1 MPGNTIRPVPWWRR
15 TSTLLVAGAVFGVTL
30 TLVLLVAGETQSST
44 LQARYFSSVASDVK
58 FWLEP
63 GSSPSIRFPQKGPYD
78 QRLGY
83 SELPTFLQKLQA
95 KGYRVEKQARHS
107 TALRELIEDGYFPPY
122 PEKSQAGLRVLDCG
136 GEPLFVSNHPEYVY
150 AEFGAIP
157 PLVANTLL
165 FIENRELLEQDHPHR
180 NPAVEWGRFAKAIFE
195 QSIKIIDS
203 DYDAPGGSTLATQI
217 EKYRHSPGG
226 ITASIQ
232 EKFRQMISASLRA
245 YAQGPD
251 TTQRRRQ
258 IVVDYL
264 NTVPLAAAPAYGEVN
279 GLGDGLWAW
288 YAADFRT
295 VNALLK
301 RTSKP
306 GDAELAD
313 QARAYRQVLSLL
325 IAQRRPSYFLGPGRA
340 QLATLTDSYLRL
352 LASAGMLSP
361 TLRDAALQAKVSFRD
376 ESSVPY
382 PMDVRSWKAANAVR
396 TRLLSLLETPRLYD
410 IDRLD
415 VTASST
421 FDARIQDAVTATLK
435 RLRDPEFA
443 KASKLREPRLL
454 GNADPSKVLYSFTL
468 YERGEDAN
476 LVRVQTDNFNQPFDI
491 NEGTKL
497 ELGSTAKL
505 RTLATYLEL
514 IASLHERYSPLAAEE
529 LRKVKVG
536 QRDRLTRWVIDY
548 LLKDNEAD
556 LAAMLES
563 AMERRYS
570 ASPTEQFFTG
580 GGVHTFAN
588 FRREENGKVP
598 TVREAL
604 RDSVNLVFIRL
615 MRDIVDHYMYREPD
629 SPARVLEDSRH
640 PRRANYLARFA
651 DQEGR
656 EFVRRF
662 HRKYRDMNPDQ
673 ALETLLHGVRPTPVR
688 LAVIFRSVTPQA
700 GAEAFAEFLKAHL
713 PASRMSDQE
722 IAKLYE
728 RYAPDRYSLADRG
741 YLARVHPLELWLV
754 GHLRHNPKAGLVQ
767 TIAASREQRQEVY
780 AWLFKT
786 HQKNAQD
793 IRIRAL
799 LEVEAFVEIH
809 RHWRRVGYPFESL
822 VPSLATSI
830 GVSGD
835 RPAALAELI
844 GIIVNDGVRYPTIR
858 MEDLHFA
865 AGTPYET
872 SLKRTP
878 AASEQVMKQEVAAT
892 LRRALAGVVES
903 GTARRVK
910 GAFSIP
916 GKGDLVV
923 GGKTGT
929 GDNRFNVYGAGGRL
943 LESRAVNR
951 TATFVF
957 FIGERHFGV
966 ITAYVPGALADK
978 YEFTSGLPVQILRI
992 MAPQLAPYVDPEG
1005 RGGCARTTPHASRA
1019 PLLIGGGENKEIAL
1033 LRHEARNQT
1042 VHPLLH

>member
-1 MPGNTIRPVPWWRR
+1 MPGNLIRPRTWWRR
-15 TSTLLVAGAVFGVTL
+15 PTTILVAGTILAAAAAL
-30 TLVLLVAGETQSST
+30 LLVVHETQSST
-44 LQARYFSSVASDVK
+44 LQSRYFSSVASEVK
-58 FWLEP
+58 FWLEDGP
-63 GSSPSIRFPQKGPYD
+63 SPAIRFPRKGPYD

-83 SELPTFLQKLQA
+83 SELPSFLEKLQA
-95 KGYRVEKQARHS
+95 KGYRIERQARHS
-107 TALRELIEDGYFPPY
+107 HALRELFEDGYFPPY
-122 PEKSQAGLRVLDCG
+122 PEKSQAGLRVLDCR
-136 GEPLFVSNHPEYVY
+136 GEPIFVSNHPEHVY
-150 AEFGAIP
+150 ANFQEIP
-157 PLVANTLL
+157 GVVVNTLL
-165 FIENRELLEQDHPHR
+165 FIENRELLEPDHPTR

-195 QSIKIIDS
+195 QSIKLFDS

-232 EKFRQMISASLRA
+232 EKFRQMMSASLRA
-245 YAQGPD
+245 YSRGPD
-251 TTQRRRQ
+251 TTERRRQ

-288 YAADFRT
+288 YAADFKT
-295 VNALLK
+295 VNALL
-301 RTSKP
+301 RQPP
-306 GDAELAD
+306 GGADLAE
-313 QARAYRQVLSLL
+313 QGRAYRQVLSLL
-325 IAQRRPSYFLGPGRA
+325 ISQRRPSYYLGPGRESLA
-340 QLATLTDSYLRL
+340 QLTDSYLRI
-352 LASAGMLSP
+352 LANAGMISP
-361 TLRDAALQAKVSFRD
+361 RLRDAALAAKLSFRD
-376 ESSVPY
+376 ESAVPAAT
-382 PMDVRSWKAANAVR
+382 DVRSWKAANAVR
-396 TRLLSLLETPRLYD
+396 TRLLALLETPRLYD

-415 VTASST
+415 LTARST
-421 FDARIQDAVTATLK
+421 FDAELQDKVTATLK
-435 RLRDPEFA
+435 QLRDPEYA
-443 KASKLREPRLL
+443 KAAKLREPRLL
-454 GNADPSKVLYSFTL
+454 AGADPSNVLYSFTL

-505 RTLATYLEL
+505 RALTTYLEV
-514 IASLHERYSPLAAEE
+514 IAALHERYSGMERDALSKTP
-529 LRKVKVG
+529 VG
-536 QRDRLTRWVIDY
+536 QRDRLTRWVVDY
-548 LLKDNEAD
+548 LLKAPEAK
-556 LAAMLES
+556 LADMLEA

-588 FRREENGKVP
+588 FKREENTTVP

-629 SPARVLEDSRH
+629 SPARVLEDPRN
-640 PRRANYLARFA
+640 PRRADYLARFA

-662 HRKYRDMNPDQ
+662 YRKYRDLPPEQ
-673 ALETLLHGVRPTPVR
+673 ALETLLQGVRPTPVR
-688 LAVIFRSVTPQA
+688 LAVIFRTVMPDA
-700 GAEAFAEFLKAHL
+700 KPEAFAEFLRAHL
-713 PASRMSDQE
+713 PASRLSDRE
-722 IAKLYE
+722 IRTLYE
-728 RYAPDRYSLADRG
+728 RYGVDRYSLADRG

-754 GHLRHNPKAGLVQ
+754 AYLRRQPKSGLLE
-767 TIAASREQRQEVY
+767 TIAASRDERQEVY

-809 RHWRRVGYPFESL
+809 RHWRRLGYPFESL
-822 VPSLATSI
+822 VPSLATAI

-844 GIIVNDGVRYPTIR
+844 GIIASGGMRYPTVR

-865 AGTPYET
+865 AATPYET
-872 SLKRTP
+872 YLKRAP
-878 AASEQVMKQEVAAT
+878 ASAEQVMKPEIAAT
-892 LRRALAGVVES
+892 LRRALASVVEAS
-903 GTARRVK
+903 TARRLK
-910 GAFSIP
+910 GAFTIP
-916 GKGDLVV
+916 GKMDLSV

-929 GDNRFNVYGAGGRL
+929 GDNRFNVYGSGGRL

-966 ITAYVPGALADK
+966 ITAYVPGSLADK
-978 YEFTSGLPVQILRI
+978 YEFTSGLPVQILKI
-992 MAPQLAPYVDPEG
+992 MAPQLLPYLDPAG
-1005 RGGCARTTPHASRA
+1005 TASCGATTPPRGARHPSSSEEGKKGLGT
-1019 PLLIGGGENKEIAL
+1019 PLL
-1033 LRHEARNQT
+1033 R
-1042 VHPLLH
+1042 

>member
-1 MPGNTIRPVPWWRR
+1 MGVLATMLGAFA
-15 TSTLLVAGAVFGVTL
+15 LLVSEV
-30 TLVLLVAGETQSST
+30 QSSAF
-44 LQARYFSSVASDVK
+44 QSRYFADAAARLR
-58 FWLEP
+58 FWVEP
-63 GSSPSIRFPQKGPYD
+63 GPSTSISFPHRGPYD
-78 QRLGY
+78 LRLGY
-83 SELPTFLQKLQA
+83 SEMPQFLGRLQA
-95 KGYRVEKQARHS
+95 KGYEIKKQARHS
-107 TALRELIEDGYFPPY
+107 LALRELIEEGYFPPY
-122 PEKSQAGLRVLDCG
+122 PEKSQAGLRVLDCR
-136 GEPLFVSNHPEYVY
+136 GEALFVSNHPEHVY
-150 AEFGAIP
+150 ADFKAVP
-157 PLVANTLL
+157 PLVVNTLL
-165 FIENRELLEQDHPHR
+165 FIENRELLEQDHPKR

-245 YAQGPD
+245 YSNGPD
-251 TTQRRRQ
+251 TTERRRQ

-288 YAADFRT
+288 FGADFKA

-301 RTSKP
+301 RSAAP
-306 GDAELAD
+306 GSAELPE
-313 QARAYRQVLSLL
+313 QARAYRQALSLL
-325 IAQRRPSYFLGPGRA
+325 IAQRRPSYFLGPGRQ
-340 QLATLTDSYLRL
+340 QLATLTDSHLRL
-352 LASAGMLSP
+352 LTSAGLLSP
-361 TLRDAALQAKVSFRD
+361 VLRDAALQAKVTFRD
-376 ESSVPY
+376 DSSVSSHV
-382 PMDVRSWKAANAVR
+382 DVRSWKAANAVR
-396 TRLLSLLETPRLYD
+396 TRLLALLETPRLYD

-415 VTASST
+415 LAASST
-421 FDARIQDAVTATLK
+421 FDAELQDAVTSTLT
-435 RLRDPEFA
+435 RLRDPEYA
-443 KASKLREPRLL
+443 RAAKLREPRLL

-505 RTLATYLEL
+505 RALTTYLEV
-514 IASLHERYSPLAAEE
+514 IAALHERYHPLTPQE
-529 LRKVKVG
+529 LRKVPVG

-548 LLKDNEAD
+548 LVKTPDAELGD
-556 LAAMLES
+556 MLE
-563 AMERRYS
+563 AALERRYS
-570 ASPTEQFFTG
+570 ANPAEQFFTG

-588 FRREENGKVP
+588 FKREENAKVP
-598 TVREAL
+598 SVREAL

-615 MRDIVDHYMYREPD
+615 MRDIVDHHMYREPD
-629 SPARVLEDSRH
+629 SPARVLEDASH
-640 PRRANYLARFA
+640 PRRAEYLARFA

-662 HRKYRDMNPDQ
+662 YRKYRGMSPEQ
-673 ALETLLHGVRPTPVR
+673 ALETLLQGVRPTPSR
-688 LAVIFRSVTPQA
+688 LAVIFRSVSPDADIGGLTD
-700 GAEAFAEFLKAHL
+700 FLKAHL
-713 PASRMSDQE
+713 AASRLSERE
-722 IAKLYE
+722 IGELYT
-728 RYAPDRYSLADRG
+728 RYGPDRYSLADRG

-754 GHLRHNPKAGLVQ
+754 AHLRRYPKAGLVD
-767 TIAASREQRQEVY
+767 TIAASREERQAVY

-809 RHWRRVGYPFESL
+809 RHWRRLGYPFESL

-844 GIIVNDGVRYPTIR
+844 GIIVNDGVRHPTIR

-865 AGTPYET
+865 AATPYET
-872 SLKRTP
+872 YLERAP
-878 AASEQVMKQEVAAT
+878 AVSERVMKPEIAAT
-892 LRRALAGVVES
+892 LRKALAGVVEA
-903 GTARRVK
+903 GTARRLK

-916 GKGDLVV
+916 GKGEIVV

-929 GDNRFNVYGAGGRL
+929 GDNRFNVYGSGGRL

-992 MAPQLAPYVDPEG
+992 MAPQLAPYVDPDG
-1005 RGGCARTTPHASRA
+1005 NAGCERANPPAQRA
-1019 PLLIGGGENKEIAL
+1019 PLLIGGSE
-1033 LRHEARNQT
+1033 R
-1042 VHPLLH
+1042 